1 VSIPSAESQLAFL
14 QNIQAVLE
22 DGQFTAT
29 YKFALLIALAD
40 LAVEAGA
47 VDDAPCRIPLVAV
60 AGKFVEYYWQQSAPF
75 SGAPG
80 AEILL
85 QNTFR
90 QASVVNLLAS
100 ARLPSAARPQG
111 IATLAQLRADPA
123 RWAATIA
130 RVVHVIR
137 VQPLHRLQVVAG
149 HTRIFLYPHDGD
161 PQAVEL
167 LQGVAYHLRR
177 FHPLVT
183 GLARDRWMGRVR
195 SIPANQYAIGQA
207 QDLERFL
214 FGAERQPIGRY
225 LPRLIDRQSGLC
237 LYCGGALHSGN
248 AHVDHFIPW
257 SLHRFDALPNLVAAH
272 GHCNLA
278 KRDMLAAERHLERW
292 VDRNARLDSANYGDA
307 IVASAAG
314 CETAAKIATWAYGR
328 AFDIGAA
335 AWVRGRQ
342 TEPLSGRFRS
352 VLRG

>member
-1 VSIPSAESQLAFL
+1 MPIPSAESQLAFL

-29 YKFALLIALAD
+29 YKFALLVALAD

-47 VDDAPCRIPLVAV
+47 VDDAPCQVPLVAV

-85 QNTFR
+85 QSTFR

-100 ARLPSAARPQG
+100 ERLPSAARPQG

-130 RVVHVIR
+130 RVVQVIR
-137 VQPLHRLQVVAG
+137 AQPLHRLQVVAG
-149 HTRIFLYPHDGD
+149 QTRIFLYLHDGD

-214 FGAERQPIGRY
+214 FGVERQPIGRH
-225 LPRLIDRQSGLC
+225 LPWLIDRQRGVC
-237 LYCGGALHSGN
+237 LYCGSPLHAGN

-278 KRDMLAAERHLERW
+278 KRDMLAAEGHLERW
-292 VDRNARLDSANYGDA
+292 VDRNARLGKDTDGDA
-307 IVASAAG
+307 VVAIGSAG
-314 CETAAKIATWAYGR
+314 ETAERIAAWAYAR

-342 TEPLSGRFRS
+342 TERLSGSFRS
-352 VLRG
+352 VLGG